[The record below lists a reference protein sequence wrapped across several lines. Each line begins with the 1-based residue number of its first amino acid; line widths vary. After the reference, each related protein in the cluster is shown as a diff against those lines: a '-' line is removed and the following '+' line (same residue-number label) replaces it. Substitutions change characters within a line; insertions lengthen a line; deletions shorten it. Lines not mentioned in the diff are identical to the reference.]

1 MEAALFLRLATALV
15 QVVDVVEELLFAWM
29 ESCSKTNTKTK
40 TLTKT
45 MIKTMIKTWMESCS
59 RLAAHSCSSHRLLSS
74 LRFCV
79 NLKLCIFGFFLI
91 HFFG

>member
-1 MEAALFLRLATALV
+1 MIGGSGLEAALFLRLATALV

-40 TLTKT
+40 TKTRTKT
-45 MIKTMIKTWMESCS
+45 LTMTMIKTWMESCS

-74 LRFCV
+74 LFNV
-79 NLKLCIFGFFLI
+79 SLL
-91 HFFG
+91 